1 MLLSLIA
8 FMNPAEPGLYY
19 FPNFYLLL
27 PEVRAYGVNNWL
39 SLSLYNEYI
48 NATLTDED
56 KARLLSEIDGSG
68 YFLWGFGS
76 GEVMLNYR
84 GFYGGLNL
92 VSGAYLGTATT
103 DPVKL
108 LLYGNDGESVYDL
121 SLRDFE
127 ATGYYSAFLGLAP
140 RYGDFVFG
148 FRAGYVGMMPYLK
161 VNRGFIQFED
171 RATQQD
177 NNAWI
182 IRDTLSITFA
192 PGGSGFTS
200 SFGLLYEP
208 MGKGWYVGFSLENIL
223 SIVNLTNRTT
233 FPFVDGAMGYD
244 TLVLYSGYY
253 TDQDSQFV
261 ATDSAFLV
269 LSPEHAFDLYLS
281 GETNISFL
289 RAAIQNGD
297 TITTTTASVEYF
309 TSKSYR
315 LPLVLRLDFG
325 YRDITD
331 RYGFRFQYIQ
341 GFSES
346 FYATRTPKVVAFGMY
361 KPVSFLPLGL
371 KMGFG
376 GREKFEFGLFGGLDF
391 KYWFLNLN
399 WNWSRGLFSSAK
411 GHRLI
416 ASMGFKSPITGKFQV
431 KVIDSITGEPLIARV
446 KVERGEKTV
455 STFETSEGGV
465 GSVILSPD
473 RYAYTV
479 EKEGYI
485 PVTDT
490 LTLLPKVLTSRTVSL
505 VPAGGFINIVVL
517 DSITGDTLSGAKVV
531 VGDSSF
537 IYPGGVLKVFA
548 RAGDVRISAYMDKYR
563 DHASVLT
570 VEAGKEYPYVIRM
583 APATAQLIVKVVDS
597 RKRSPLVASIRVLTA
612 EGEALMDTSAS
623 AVTVELPEAGAY
635 KLMVSRKGYYD
646 YSEVIPVKAGMTI
659 RKEVALRKVEP
670 EAGTLIV
677 KVIDA
682 TTGDAIAGANV
693 LAISGKG
700 DTVFT
705 LTTGEKGS
713 VKSRLLKGSYRI
725 VVSALDYLP
734 AERNIS
740 IGKNQTVD
748 ITIPLKSKYAI
759 VFGYVLDHEKGTRV
773 KADIRVYDA
782 DGNLVKSMKADSYY
796 VKLPAG
802 KYTFKVSAKKYI
814 ERVADVSLE
823 PAEKYRKDFL
833 LLKEKQVL
841 TFRNIYFD
849 FNKATIRPES
859 YPVLDSIAQL
869 LKENPSI
876 IVEVAGHT
884 DERGSYEYN
893 MKLSQARAEAVVNY
907 LIRKGIDPRRLIP
920 RGYGESQPIIPNA
933 KTEAEHQMNRRVEFR
948 IIGELNQEEGG

>member
-1 MLLSLIA
+1 MLIGLIA

-39 SLSLYNEYI
+39 SLSLYNEYV

-56 KARLLSEIDGSG
+56 KARLLSEIDGRN

-76 GEVMLNYR
+76 GEVMLNYK
-84 GFYGGLNL
+84 GFYGGLDI
-92 VSGAYLGTATT
+92 VSGAYLGTKTT
-103 DPVKL
+103 DPIEL
-108 LLYGNDGESVYDL
+108 LLYGNDGSTVYDL
-121 SLRDFE
+121 SISDFE
-127 ATGYYSAFLGLAP
+127 ATGYYSIFLGTAP
-140 RYGDFVFG
+140 RYKDFVFG
-148 FRAGYVGMMPYLK
+148 LRAGYVGMMPYLS
-161 VNRGFIQFED
+161 VNQGFIQFED
-171 RATQQD
+171 RAAQSD
-177 NNAWI
+177 NNTWI
-182 IRDTLSITFA
+182 IRDTLSVTYA
-192 PGGSGFTS
+192 PGGTGFTS
-200 SFGLLYEP
+200 SLGFLYEP

-223 SIVNLTNRTT
+223 SVVNLTNRVT
-233 FPFVDGAMGYD
+233 FPFLDGVIGYD

-253 TDQDSQFV
+253 TDQDSEFV
-261 ATDSAFLV
+261 ATDTAYV
-269 LSPEHAFDLYLS
+269 VISPEHAFDLYLS
-281 GETNISFL
+281 GETDVSFL

-297 TITTTTASVEYF
+297 TITSTSAAVEYF

-331 RYGFRFQYIQ
+331 RYAFKFQYIQ
-341 GFSES
+341 GFRES
-346 FYATRTPKVVAFGMY
+346 FYATRIPKVVAFGMY
-361 KPVSFLPLGL
+361 KPVSFLPLGI
-371 KMGFG
+371 KMGLG

-416 ASMGFKSPITGKFQV
+416 ASMGFKSPVTGKFQV
-431 KVIDSITGEPLIARV
+431 KVIDSLTGEPLIARV
-446 KVERGEKTV
+446 KVDKGEREI
-455 STFETSEGGV
+455 SAFETDEGGV

-479 EKEGYI
+479 EREGYI

-517 DSITGDTLSGAKVV
+517 DSITGDTLPGTRVV
-531 VGDSSF
+531 VGDSAYT
-537 IYPGGVLKVFA
+537 YPGGVLRVFA
-548 RAGDVRISAYMDKYR
+548 KAGDVNISAYRDKYR
-563 DHASVLT
+563 DYADVLK
-570 VEAGKEYPYVIRM
+570 VEAGKEYSYVIRM
-583 APATAQLIVKVVDS
+583 APATAQLIVKVIDA
-597 RKRSPLVASIRVLTA
+597 KKNTPLVAAIKVLTA
-612 EGEALMDTSAS
+612 EGEAILDTSAS
-623 AVTVELPEAGAY
+623 QIVVELPDAGAY
-635 KLMVSRKGYYD
+635 KLMVSKKGYYD

-659 RKEVALRKVEP
+659 EKEVALREVEP
-670 EAGTLIV
+670 EAGKLIV

-682 TTGDAIAGANV
+682 TTGSPIAGANV
-693 LAISGKG
+693 MAVSDKG
-700 DTVFT
+700 DTVLT
-705 LTTGEKGS
+705 LTTGEKGTVS
-713 VKSRLLKGSYRI
+713 SRLLKGRYRI
-725 VVSALDYLP
+725 IVSALDYLP
-734 AERNIS
+734 AERSIS

-759 VFGYVLDHEKGTRV
+759 VYGYILDHEKGTRV
-773 KADIRVYDA
+773 KADIKIYDEE
-782 DGNLVKSMKADSYY
+782 GNLVKSMKADSYY

-802 KYTFKVSAKKYI
+802 KYTFRVFAKKYI
-814 ERVADVSLE
+814 ERVATLNLE
-823 PAEKYRKDFL
+823 PSEKYRKDFL

-907 LIRKGIDPRRLIP
+907 LIKKGIDPRRLIP
-920 RGYGESQPIIPNA
+920 KGYGESQPVIPNA

-948 IIGELNQEEGG
+948 IIGELNQDQGQ

>member
-1 MLLSLIA
+1 MLLSVLA
-8 FMNPAEPGLYY
+8 FMNPAEPGLFY
-19 FPNFYLLL
+19 FPNFYFLL

-39 SLSLYNEYI
+39 SLSLYNQYI
-48 NATLTDED
+48 NATLSDED
-56 KARLLSEIDGSG
+56 KARLLSEIDGG
-68 YFLWGFGS
+68 KYFLWGFAGTQ
-76 GEVMLNYR
+76 VMLNYR
-84 GFYGGLNL
+84 GFYGGAGL

-103 DPVKL
+103 DPIKL
-108 LLYGNDGESVYDL
+108 LLYGNDGESIYDL

-127 ATGYYSAFLGLAP
+127 ATGYYSVFLGLAP
-140 RYGDFVFG
+140 RYRDFVFG
-148 FRAGYVGMMPYLK
+148 FRAGYVGMLPYLR

-171 RATQQD
+171 RATQQN

-200 SFGLLYEP
+200 SFGMLYEP
-208 MGKGWYVGFSLENIL
+208 LGKGWYVGFSLENLL
-223 SIVNLTNRTT
+223 SVVNLANRTT
-233 FPFVDGAMGYD
+233 FPMIDGAMGYD

-261 ATDSAFLV
+261 ATDSAYIV

-281 GETNISFL
+281 GQTDISFL

-297 TITTTTASVEYF
+297 TITTTSASVEYF

-346 FYATRTPKVVAFGMY
+346 FYATRIPKVVAFGMY
-361 KPVSFLPLGL
+361 KPLSFLPLGV

-391 KYWFLNLN
+391 RYWFLNLN
-399 WNWSRGLFSSAK
+399 WNWSRGVFSSAK

-431 KVIDSITGEPLIARV
+431 KVIDSLTGEPLIAGVRL
-446 KVERGEKTV
+446 ERGEKTV
-455 STFETSEGGV
+455 ATFETDETGV
-465 GSVILSPD
+465 GSSTLSPD
-473 RYAYTV
+473 RYTYTV
-479 EKEGYI
+479 EKDGYL
-485 PVTDT
+485 PFTDT
-490 LTLLPKVLTSRTVSL
+490 LTLLPKVLTSRSVNL

-517 DSITGDTLSGAKVV
+517 DSISGDTLSGARVV
-531 VGDSSF
+531 VGDSSM
-537 IYPGGVLKVFA
+537 IYPGGVLRVFS

-563 DHASVLT
+563 DYASVLK
-570 VEAGKEYPYVIRM
+570 VEAGKEYSHVIRM
-583 APATAQLIVKVVDS
+583 APATALLMVRVVDS
-597 RKRSPLVASIRVLTA
+597 KSRKPLQASIKVLSA
-612 EGEALMDTSAS
+612 EGELLVDTSAS
-623 AVTVELPEAGAY
+623 EVSAELPESGAY

-646 YSEVIPVKAGMTI
+646 FSEVIPVKAGMTI
-659 RKEVALRKVEP
+659 EKEVALRKLEP
-670 EAGTLIV
+670 EAGRLIV

-682 TTGDAIAGANV
+682 TTAEPVAGANV
-693 LAISGKG
+693 MAISDRG
-700 DTVFT
+700 DTVLT

-713 VKSRLLKGSYRI
+713 VSSRLLKGTYRV

-734 AERNIS
+734 AQRDIT

-748 ITIPLKSKYAI
+748 ITIPLKSRYAI

-773 KADIRVYDA
+773 KADIRIYDEN
-782 DGNLVKSMKADSYY
+782 GNMVKSMKADSYY

-802 KYTFKVSAKKYI
+802 KYTFRVSARKYI
-814 ERVADVSLE
+814 ERVATLQLE
-823 PAEKYRKDFL
+823 PSEKYRKDFL

-893 MKLSQARAEAVVNY
+893 MKLSQARAEAVVEY
-907 LIRKGIDPRRLIP
+907 LIKKGIDPRRLIP
-920 RGYGESQPIIPNA
+920 RGYGESQPIIKNA

>member
-1 MLLSLIA
+1 MLLGLLA

-39 SLSLYNEYI
+39 SLSLYNEYV
-48 NATLTDED
+48 NATLSDQD
-56 KARLLSEIDGSG
+56 KARLLSEIDGNG

-92 VSGAYLGTATT
+92 VSGAYLGTATA
-103 DPVKL
+103 DPIKL

-121 SLRDFE
+121 SLKDFE
-127 ATGYYSAFLGLAP
+127 ATGYYSAFLGIAP
-140 RYGDFVFG
+140 RYRDFIFG
-148 FRAGYVGMMPYLK
+148 FRVGYVGMMPYLS
-161 VNRGFIQFED
+161 VNRGFVQFED
-171 RATQQD
+171 RAAQQD

-192 PGGSGFTS
+192 PGGSGITS

-208 MGKGWYVGFSLENIL
+208 LGKGWYVGFSLENIL
-223 SIVNLTNRTT
+223 SIVNLTSRTT
-233 FPFVDGAMGYD
+233 FPFLDGAIGYD

-261 ATDSAFLV
+261 ATDSAYLI

-281 GETNISFL
+281 GETDVSFL
-289 RAAIQNGD
+289 RTAIQNGD
-297 TITTTTASVEYF
+297 TITTTTAAVEYF

-341 GFSES
+341 GFRES

-361 KPVSFLPLGL
+361 KPVSFLPLGV

-391 KYWFLNLN
+391 RYWFLNLN

-416 ASMGFKSPITGKFQV
+416 ASMGFKSPITGRFQV
-431 KVIDSITGEPLIARV
+431 KVIDSLTGEPLIASVR
-446 KVERGEKTV
+446 VERGEKSV
-455 STFETSEGGV
+455 STFETDEGGV
-465 GSVILSPD
+465 GSVVLSPD
-473 RYAYTV
+473 RYTYTV
-479 EKEGYI
+479 EKDGYI
-485 PVTDT
+485 PLTDT
-490 LTLLPKVLTSRTVSL
+490 LTLLPKVLTSRSVSL
-505 VPAGGFINIVVL
+505 VPAGGFLNIVVL
-517 DSITGDTLSGAKVV
+517 DSITGDTLSGARVV

-537 IYPGGVLKVFA
+537 TYPGGVLRVFA
-548 RAGDVRISAYMDKYR
+548 RAGDVSISAYMDKYR
-563 DHASVLT
+563 DYASVFK

-583 APATAQLIVKVVDS
+583 APATTLLIVKVVDS
-597 RKRSPLVASIRVLTA
+597 RNRNPLLASIRVFTA
-612 EGEALMDTSAS
+612 EGETLLDTSAS
-623 AVTVELPEAGAY
+623 TVSVELPEAGAY
-635 KLMVSRKGYYD
+635 KLTVSRKGYYAF
-646 YSEVIPVKAGMTI
+646 SEVIPVKPGMTI
-659 RKEVALRKVEP
+659 EKEVVLRKLEP
-670 EAGTLIV
+670 EAGRLIV

-682 TTGDAIAGANV
+682 TTGDAISGANV
-693 LAISGKG
+693 MAISSKG
-700 DTVFT
+700 DTVLT
-705 LTTGEKGS
+705 LTTGAKGS
-713 VKSRLLKGSYRI
+713 VESRLLKGAYRI
-725 VVSALDYLP
+725 LVSALDYLP
-734 AERNIS
+734 AERS
-740 IGKNQTVD
+740 IEIMKNQTVD
-748 ITIPLKSKYAI
+748 ITIPLKSKYAV

-773 KADIRVYDA
+773 RADIKIFDSN
-782 DGNLVKSMKADSYY
+782 GNLVKSMKADSYY

-802 KYTFKVSAKKYI
+802 KYTFRVSAKKYI
-814 ERVADVSLE
+814 ERVATLELE

-884 DERGSYEYN
+884 DERGPYDYN
-893 MKLSQARAEAVVNY
+893 MKLSQARAEAVVDY
-907 LIRKGIDPRRLIP
+907 LIKKGIDPRRLIP
-920 RGYGESQPIIPNA
+920 RGYGESQPVIPNA
-933 KTEAEHQMNRRVEFR
+933 RTEEEHQMNRRVEFR
-948 IIGELNQEEGG
+948 IIGELNQGEGG